1 MLALV
6 FPVALLM
13 INAAAVMLKCY
24 EMFSTLPSKL
34 PIKYDLFEGTILLAD
49 GDLLYIPY
57 DSASAV
63 FPLKAICS

>member
-1 MLALV
+1 M
-6 FPVALLM
+6 
-13 INAAAVMLKCY
+13 
-24 EMFSTLPSKL
+24 PSKL

-63 FPLKAICS
+63 FPLKAICHDDTIVDIGFYDSATEDRIYDSPD